1 MEFILS
7 YIHFTIAVIYAALSF
22 FIIVKDPRSP
32 LHLTCAGVLVCFFIW
47 SSSMAVIHHPAVSLE
62 TAVFF
67 EQTGSTGWIWFN
79 LFFLWFAWLYVG
91 KPYIRFFKF
100 FTILVVTIP
109 LILSVQQI
117 TNHALIIGHEQRTW
131 GWFSVWSRSRWMFL
145 FLIYYHSFIITG
157 AVFLFSAMVK
167 SDNVLFRRQSAIML
181 IGGLL
186 SLTIGTIV
194 NIIFPLFFPEHSI
207 PTADITALFWALG
220 LVYAV
225 YRYQLL
231 NITPFIAAGRIIS
244 VMNDLLFLL
253 DLRGR
258 IVSVNKAAVTIL
270 ACPEEKLT
278 GLDFDTLIADNGSQQ
293 HTILNLIRDTPSNSI
308 ETVLSFS
315 KTVKIPVALS
325 IALIKNSG
333 IVCVAHDISL
343 QKMRTESL
351 REAKQELET
360 EIARATLE
368 LQKTNVLLTQEVL
381 NHKKA
386 VRELRDSQERFRII
400 FENAPDGMYIAKCE
414 GTLIE
419 ANREAFRIS
428 GLFKSEILG
437 KTVNQL
443 GLSLESASNPGS
455 LPVNDAI
462 LRRKDGSSLPVE
474 LSVHQVKIGGEEL
487 SLGVIRDL
495 SLRKKAEAE
504 AEALKAEL
512 HQAQKM
518 EAIGRLAGGIA
529 HDFNNLLGGISGFAQ
544 LLYKQLETERPE
556 SAVMVKKIL
565 NAASQASGR
574 IAQLLAFAR
583 KGHFRIETVNIQQTI
598 EEVIGLLE
606 HTIDKKIIL
615 NHCFMAEQPIVS
627 GDRSQLHSALLNLAV
642 NARDALPSGGEITFK
657 TELVGITPDTVRN
670 FGHAG
675 QPGTFLKVTVQD
687 NGIGMNDETRARIFE
702 PFYTTKEQGKG
713 TGLGLASVYGTVKHH
728 NGCIEVESAPGRG
741 TTITVY
747 LPVSAMPAAI
757 TPDEPSFEKTGSDK
771 GRILIVDDVE
781 LLREMMRET
790 LNIVG
795 YEAYECIDGR
805 DAVEW
810 YSRNCNICDLII
822 LDISMPILS
831 GRECFA
837 ALKKINPLVKVII
850 TSGHSMDKEINDT
863 LKDGAVAF
871 LKKPFDSDELIATIR
886 KNLD

>member
-1 MEFILS
+1 
-7 YIHFTIAVIYAALSF
+7 
-22 FIIVKDPRSP
+22 
-32 LHLTCAGVLVCFFIW
+32 
-47 SSSMAVIHHPAVSLE
+47 MAVVHHPAVSLE

-67 EQTGSTGWIWFN
+67 EQIGSTGWIWFN

-91 KPYIRFFKF
+91 KPYIRFLKF
-100 FTILVVTIP
+100 FIILALTIP
-109 LILSVQQI
+109 LVLSFQQI
-117 TNHALIIGHEQRTW
+117 ANHALISGHEPRTW
-131 GWFSVWSRSRWMFL
+131 GWFSVWSRTRWMYL
-145 FLIYYHSFIITG
+145 FVIYYLSFIITG
-157 AVFLFSAMVK
+157 AIFLFSAMVK
-167 SDNVLFRRQSAIML
+167 SDNVIFRRQSAIML
-181 IGGLL
+181 IAGFL
-186 SLTIGTIV
+186 SLTTGTII
-194 NIIFPLFFPEHSI
+194 NIIFPIFSPEHSI
-207 PTADITALFWALG
+207 PTADIAALFWALG

-244 VMNDLLFLL
+244 AMNDLLFLL

-258 IVSVNKAAVTIL
+258 IVSVNNAAVVML
-270 ACPEEKLT
+270 DCPEEKLK
-278 GLDFDTLIADNGSQQ
+278 GLDFNALIADNDSPQ
-293 HTILNLIRDTPSNSI
+293 HTILNLVRDTPSNTI

-315 KTVKIPVALS
+315 QTVKIPVTLS

-351 REAKQELET
+351 REAKQVLET
-360 EIARATLE
+360 EVVRATME
-368 LQKTNVLLTQEVL
+368 LQKTNILLTQEVL
-381 NHKKA
+381 DHKRA
-386 VRELRDSQERFRII
+386 ARELRDSQERFRII
-400 FENAPDGMYIAKCE
+400 FENAPDGMYIAKSE
-414 GTLIE
+414 GTLID
-419 ANREAFRIS
+419 ANREALRIS

-443 GLSLESASNPGS
+443 GLSLESASNPGP
-455 LPVNDAI
+455 LPVNDVI

-474 LSVHQVKIGGEEL
+474 LSAHQIKIGGEEL

-495 SLRKKAEAE
+495 SQRKKAEAE
-504 AEALKAEL
+504 AETLKAEL

-565 NAASQASGR
+565 NATSQASGR
-574 IAQLLAFAR
+574 VAQLLAFAR
-583 KGHFRIETVNIQQTI
+583 KGNFRVETVNVHQII
-598 EEVIGLLE
+598 EEMIGLLE

-615 NHCFMAEQPIVS
+615 NHSLVAEQPIVS

-657 TELVGITPDTVRN
+657 TQQIMITSEAIRN
-670 FGHAG
+670 FGHAV
-675 QPGTFLKVTVQD
+675 QPGMFLKITVQD
-687 NGIGMNDETRARIFE
+687 NGVGMNDETRARIFE

-728 NGCIEVESAPGRG
+728 NGCIDVESGPGKG
-741 TTITVY
+741 TIFTVY
-747 LPVSAMPAAI
+747 LPVSAMPAAV
-757 TPDEPSFEKTGSDK
+757 TPNEPVSGKTGPAK
-771 GRILIVDDVE
+771 GKILIVDDVE

-795 YEAYECIDGR
+795 YEAYECNDG
-805 DAVEW
+805 DEAVEW
-810 YSRNCNICDLII
+810 YGRNYNKCDLII
-822 LDISMPILS
+822 LDISMPNLS

-850 TSGHSMDKEINDT
+850 TSGYSIDKEMHDT
-863 LKDGAVAF
+863 LKNGAVAF
-871 LKKPFDSDELIATIR
+871 MKKPFDSDELIAIIR